1 MYSSVSKCFC
11 RLSLTLKTKVAHVT
25 KLHSRLNKVPTVF
38 QAKQISTSFQLKV
51 ENSDEELNDID
62 EQEFDTLVKRTFRIG
77 EMGHQVFVIQPYIK
91 WGLKKKTITTPE
103 LQLDEAVALIK
114 TLPSWKVVETRIVPL
129 LTFDKPTIFGK
140 GTLESLQQSI
150 LNNKDISC
158 VFVSINMLN
167 SEQNKTLE
175 DLFKVPIY
183 DRYSIVVQIFKLH
196 ATTKEA
202 KLQVEMGQIPYLWSR
217 LKCDYEGASD
227 KMGGGATVGG
237 PGETYFEIKRRLLQ
251 DKERK
256 LKRELKQ
263 LQNQRELLRSRR
275 KKLDIPIVAVVGY
288 TNAGKTSLI
297 KALTEEESLQPKDVL
312 FATLDVSVHAGYLT
326 SGLKVLFV
334 DTVGFL
340 SDIPTNL
347 IQAFITTLEDAL
359 QADLIIHVQDVSHP
373 DLKAQSEQVVKTL
386 KSIKLPE
393 NLLESMIT
401 VANKVDLVS
410 GPVASGLPVSST
422 SGTGIDVLKK
432 EIETAI
438 VKATGLIFIKIRVP
452 NGGPEYTWLHRES
465 TVTKVVADEIDNQ
478 FTFVNTLISEAK
490 LNKFKHDFISSKVK
504 RRKG

>member
-11 RLSLTLKTKVAHVT
+11 RLSLTLKQKVANV
-25 KLHSRLNKVPTVF
+25 HSFNIRLKRLPSII
-38 QAKQISTSFQLKV
+38 QAKQISTSFQLKADS
-51 ENSDEELNDID
+51 SDEEQNDID
-62 EQEFDTLVKRTFRIG
+62 EEDYETLVKRIFRIG
-77 EMGHQVFVIQPYIK
+77 ETGHQVFVIQPYIK
-91 WGLKKKTITTPE
+91 WGTKKKTITTPE

-129 LTFDKPTIFGK
+129 LSFDRPTIFGK

-150 LNNKDISC
+150 VNNKDISC

-167 SEQNKTLE
+167 SEQHKSLE
-175 DLFKVPIY
+175 DLFKVPIF

-227 KMGGGATVGG
+227 KMGGGATIGG

-256 LKRELKQ
+256 LKKELKQ
-263 LQNQRELLRSRR
+263 LQLQREMLRSRR
-275 KKLDIPIVAVVGY
+275 KKLDIPIVAVIGY

-297 KALTEEESLQPKDVL
+297 KALTKEETLQPKDVL
-312 FATLDVSVHAGYLT
+312 FATLDVTVHSGYLP

-347 IQAFITTLEDAL
+347 IQAFMTTLEDAV
-359 QADLIIHVQDVSHP
+359 QADLIIHIQDVSHP
-373 DLKAQSEQVVKTL
+373 DLKAQAVHVIKTL
-386 KSIKLPE
+386 KSMKLPE
-393 NLLESMIT
+393 NLMNNMIT
-401 VANKVDLVS
+401 VGNKVDLVS
-410 GPVASGLPVSST
+410 GPVESGLPVSST
-422 SGTGIDVLKK
+422 CGTGIDVLKR
-432 EIETAI
+432 EIETSI
-438 VKATGLIFIKIRVP
+438 IKATGQIFIKIRVP

-465 TVTKVVADEIDNQ
+465 TVTKVVADEKDFQ
-478 FTFVNTLISEAK
+478 FAFVNTLITEAK

-504 RRKG
+504 RPKG